1 MKGGR
6 DEEREFKR
14 AMGQDQGPQRL
25 RGTRGVDARLGG
37 GRRSSVHY
45 IAERWG
51 SIVLVNYVS
60 NALYALFA
68 CFPLVSLVVVEWC
81 GVGIGGVVR
90 YLLQATQRAQRGEI
104 RVDLKM
110 QDVRENQIIKILQ

>member
-1 MKGGR
+1 MLTPVWGAV
-6 DEEREFKR
+6 EEV
-14 AMGQDQGPQRL
+14 PYIILQR
-25 RGTRGVDARLGG
+25 GG
-37 GRRSSVHY
+37 GLLY
-45 IAERWG
+45 W
-51 SIVLVNYVS
+51 SIMLAMLS
-60 NALYALFA
+60 MLYLP

-110 QDVRENQIIKILQ
+110 QDVRENQVIKILQ